1 MEWQDNQT
9 PWAKGSGE
17 HMAMSAGAGDTF
29 DYVIVG
35 SGAAG
40 SVLAHR
46 LTEEPGA
53 TVCVLEA
60 GPPDRH
66 PYIHVPAGFIKMLFN
81 PDFTWQFKTEP
92 SEGSGGRAIPTTQ
105 GRTLG
110 GVQLDQWHGLQ
121 PRAARRSRQL
131 GAARQ
136 PRLGLC

>member
-1 MEWQDNQT
+1 
-9 PWAKGSGE
+9 
-17 HMAMSAGAGDTF
+17 MAERSAGDTF

-40 SVLAHR
+40 SVLANR
-46 LTEEPGA
+46 LTEEPGV

-81 PDFTWQFKTEP
+81 PDYTWQFKTEP
-92 SEGSGGRAIPTTQ
+92 SEGSGGRRDPHDAGPHA
-105 GRTLG
+105 GR
-110 GVQLDQWHGLQ
+110 VQFDQRHDLQ
-121 PRAARRSRQL
+121 PRPARRSGQL

-136 PRLGLC
+136 SRLGLCRYAALLQAHRAADRRRR

>member
-1 MEWQDNQT
+1 MPD
-9 PWAKGSGE
+9 
-17 HMAMSAGAGDTF
+17 GDLF

-46 LTEEPGA
+46 LTEMPGT

-81 PDFTWQFKTEP
+81 PLHLAVQDRTIRRQRGPGHPHHT
-92 SEGSGGRAIPTTQ
+92 GADLGR
-105 GRTLG
+105 L
-110 GVQLDQWHGLQ
+110 QLDQRHDLQ
-121 PRAARRSRQL
+121 PGPTGRP
-131 GAARQ
+131 G
-136 PRLGLC
+136 

>member
-1 MEWQDNQT
+1 MRSL
-9 PWAKGSGE
+9 GSSGRTIKPDRGNVWRTIVGE
-17 HMAMSAGAGDTF
+17 AF

-46 LTEEPGA
+46 LTEHPGV
-53 TVCVLEA
+53 TVCVLEC

-92 SEGSGGRAIPTTQ
+92 SRGQRRAADPHHAGPHAGRIE
-105 GRTLG
+105 
-110 GVQLDQWHGLQ
+110 LDQRHDLQ
-121 PRAARRSRQL
+121 PRPARRFR
-131 GAARQ
+131 
-136 PRLGLC
+136 